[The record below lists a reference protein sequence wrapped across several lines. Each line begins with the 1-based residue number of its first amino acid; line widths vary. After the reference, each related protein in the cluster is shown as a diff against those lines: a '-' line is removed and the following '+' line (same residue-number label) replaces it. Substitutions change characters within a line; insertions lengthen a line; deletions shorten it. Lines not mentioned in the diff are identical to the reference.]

1 MKTRKPLT
9 EGRGGRPDLPTKVC
23 PTCGRA
29 FAWRKKWERDWPNVK
44 YCSKRCAAG
53 KSTHV

>member
-1 MKTRKPLT
+1 MKTRKPLA
-9 EGRGGRPDLPTKVC
+9 EGRGGRPGLPTKVC

-44 YCSKRCAAG
+44 HCSKRCAAG